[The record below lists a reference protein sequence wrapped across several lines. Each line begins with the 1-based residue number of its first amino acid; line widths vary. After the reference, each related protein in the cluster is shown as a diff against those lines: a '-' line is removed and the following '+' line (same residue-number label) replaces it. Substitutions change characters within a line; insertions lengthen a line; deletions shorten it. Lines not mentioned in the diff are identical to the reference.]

1 MPRVAIVKTSA
12 KAKKMVAA
20 PKGASKAQAKRA
32 AEPGDDQ
39 PPAKR
44 GRPLAVPNSPAA
56 AAAAESPLAASPPE
70 AMADGMIDLMTL
82 KGGAYVNANI
92 WEEVD
97 RNLATI
103 SAAVPGLVQMD
114 APKLQDDDSE
124 QEGSGFE
131 VMAVGI
137 QASFNTKAFR
147 RSIRSNREYKCA
159 QNFFRHAMTWTSAP
173 AVLNLDYR

>member
-1 MPRVAIVKTSA
+1 MPRVAIVATSA
-12 KAKKMVAA
+12 QAKKKVAA
-20 PKGASKAQAKRA
+20 PKGTSKAQAKRA

-56 AAAAESPLAASPPE
+56 AAAAESPPAASPPE
-70 AMADGMIDLMTL
+70 AMMADGMIDLMTL
-82 KGGAYVNANI
+82 KGGAYVNASI

-103 SAAVPGLVQMD
+103 VAAVPGLMLMD
-114 APKLQDDDSE
+114 APMLQDDDSE
-124 QEGSGFE
+124 HSGFE
-131 VMAVGI
+131 AVGI

-159 QNFFRHAMTWTSAP
+159 QKFFRHAMTWTSAP